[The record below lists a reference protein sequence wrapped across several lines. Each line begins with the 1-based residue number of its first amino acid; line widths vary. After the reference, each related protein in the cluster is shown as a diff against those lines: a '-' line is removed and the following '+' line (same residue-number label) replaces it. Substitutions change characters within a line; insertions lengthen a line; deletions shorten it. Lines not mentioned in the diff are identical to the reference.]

1 MSACVAG
8 SNAVV
13 TLSLGS
19 RPFVQ
24 ITRPL
29 MSAYAARIGAAF
41 HIVDKHDHESLQLPA
56 ALDKTKT
63 AAQTSR
69 FLKVQVLMYF
79 LKKHAR
85 ILYLDDDTIVGPAT
99 PDLFAAVPCGTLG
112 ASVEWHKPPAWHT
125 MHWRSACDIYEM
137 PLRPA
142 SCEPKRWRL
151 WNSGVVLLSSAPHL
165 RMLERGW
172 QRDKHRLTCRVLCD
186 QLYLNALFKR
196 ENAQMKDIGAAMNYV
211 GSELRRA
218 VLRTTTSNAGSS
230 AGRGGSVREGGNVS
244 AISERRRVGLRE
256 ACILH
261 LTRKV
266 PKLYVTDWVTQRM
279 LSRQP
284 DVLTCERNGT
294 FERVGAAGAVER
306 RALRS
311 RLPKALAPGKYEL
324 GKVLCSGEPQPCGL
338 QPWARGHL
346 RALA

>member
-69 FLKVQVLMYF
+69 FMKVQVLMYF

-125 MHWRSACDIYEM
+125 MHWRSACDIYEI
-137 PLRPA
+137 LFGQHRA
-142 SCEPKRWRL
+142 SRSAGA
-151 WNSGVVLLSSAPHL
+151 SGIQGSCSSRAHHTCVCLS
-165 RMLERGW
+165 
-172 QRDKHRLTCRVLCD
+172 V
-186 QLYLNALFKR
+186 
-196 ENAQMKDIGAAMNYV
+196 
-211 GSELRRA
+211 
-218 VLRTTTSNAGSS
+218 AGS
-230 AGRGGSVREGGNVS
+230 
-244 AISERRRVGLRE
+244 
-256 ACILH
+256 
-261 LTRKV
+261 
-266 PKLYVTDWVTQRM
+266 VTSIV
-279 LSRQP
+279 
-284 DVLTCERNGT
+284 
-294 FERVGAAGAVER
+294 
-306 RALRS
+306 
-311 RLPKALAPGKYEL
+311 
-324 GKVLCSGEPQPCGL
+324 
-338 QPWARGHL
+338 
-346 RALA
+346 